1 MRIGT
6 IVRDS
11 ETPLLGVVVEIGDA
25 PEWAED
31 TIAFVR
37 VAWFDGFNA
46 WHNGYI
52 LEVVCK

>member
-1 MRIGT
+1 MQVGS

-46 WHNGYI
+46 WHNGYV